1 MDPQTIVFSIPLYDM
16 QQKES
21 KSLPCDVSTI
31 SIDENTKQWTLGSR
45 DRGTYTEN
53 ASEEIVKITRHR
65 TVSSDQDDSEN
76 PAMQCSLCGLRTL
89 ERCLL
94 CRWAPYCS
102 TQCYNLH
109 RPIHQYFCVPHY
121 AKYFP
126 RLTGLNVV
134 PVSVAV
140 QRMESAGRSTAPSPI
155 GIPNNEGLESQK
167 MISLNLC
174 NRLTETGLV
183 HRRARII
190 RSNLREAGGKSA
202 CAICG
207 DPCTQFSKDGSGSIQ
222 EHLSRQEGDF
232 LEFPEKCSSGDTSF
246 KERDTMPQRLVRFA
260 GMLICTSCV
269 EIQAAEL

>member
-1 MDPQTIVFSIPLYDM
+1 
-16 QQKES
+16 
-21 KSLPCDVSTI
+21 
-31 SIDENTKQWTLGSR
+31 
-45 DRGTYTEN
+45 
-53 ASEEIVKITRHR
+53 
-65 TVSSDQDDSEN
+65 
-76 PAMQCSLCGLRTL
+76 MQCSLCGLRTL
-89 ERCLL
+89 GRCLL

-126 RLTGLNVV
+126 RLIGLNVV

-140 QRMESAGRSTAPSPI
+140 QRMVNVGHSTTPSPI
-155 GIPNNEGLESQK
+155 GIPDNERSESQK
-167 MISLNLC
+167 ITSLNC
-174 NRLTETGLV
+174 CSRLTETGLV
-183 HRRARII
+183 HRRARLI
-190 RSNLREAGGKSA
+190 RSNLREASGKPA

-207 DPCTQFSKDGSGSIQ
+207 DPCTQFNKGSSRSVQ
-222 EHLSRQEGDF
+222 EHSSRREGDF
-232 LEFPEKCSSGDTSF
+232 LEFPEKSSSGDTSF